1 MITKET
7 TYEKALEIKKN
18 TLLEK
23 QRARDMMLNAAY
35 SSNKRLR
42 EIDNELAAIGSN
54 LAITALS
61 GDTKAVEKLKSHS
74 LALWAEKQLILSRA
88 DVSDIVYDCKLC
100 EDTGYINGKICDCV
114 KKLANA
120 IAIKELSVKMPLGD
134 CTFENFDLKYYSD
147 KQDNAR
153 RRMTSILKLAK
164 EYAINF
170 DPNSSPNLL
179 FLGEPGLG
187 KTHLTLAIVSSVI
200 EKGYLPVYAPAET
213 IFGTVE
219 KEKFQNENIGA
230 YEQMQNCDLL
240 VIDDLGTELVT
251 SFTKSVLYN
260 LINTRI
266 LSKRP
271 TIINTNLTLKEIEE
285 LYSPRITSRLIG
297 NYNAN
302 KFLGND
308 IRQQKI
314 LGK

>member
-74 LALWAEKQLILSRA
+74 VALWAEKQLILSRA

-134 CTFENFDLKYYSD
+134 CTFENFDLKYF
-147 KQDNAR
+147 
-153 RRMTSILKLAK
+153 LK
-164 EYAINF
+164 I
-170 DPNSSPNLL
+170 
-179 FLGEPGLG
+179 
-187 KTHLTLAIVSSVI
+187 H
-200 EKGYLPVYAPAET
+200 
-213 IFGTVE
+213 
-219 KEKFQNENIGA
+219 
-230 YEQMQNCDLL
+230 
-240 VIDDLGTELVT
+240 
-251 SFTKSVLYN
+251 VL
-260 LINTRI
+260 
-266 LSKRP
+266 
-271 TIINTNLTLKEIEE
+271 
-285 LYSPRITSRLIG
+285 
-297 NYNAN
+297 
-302 KFLGND
+302 D
-308 IRQQKI
+308 I
-314 LGK
+314 